1 MVDFFHS
8 ACHFPSIR
16 YNPFIHS
23 TKHSNMT
30 QVTFVNGKY
39 QALINGKIVKRAN
52 RAHMD
57 YVLRKA
63 GLSDK
68 TADVKEPSRESRF
81 TINERF
87 GFVTDMVTMLSN
99 GAQASV
105 VITGPGG
112 LGKSYTV
119 SKALADNGFMD
130 VTTVDALEVGFRI
143 NHNKSFRV
151 IKGYSTPKGL
161 YRLLWE
167 NRDGVL
173 VFDDCDSVLK
183 DPVSLNLLKG
193 ALDSYSRRIISW
205 RADIRDDDLPTSFE
219 FKGRVVFIS
228 NLSSS
233 QIDQAIITRSMAVDL
248 SMTTAQKIERMRFI
262 MDSSEFMPDF
272 DKQHKV
278 DALNLIDKLK
288 DTVKELSLRTL
299 IQVTNIR
306 ANAGANWR
314 NLAEYTI
321 CG

>member
-1 MVDFFHS
+1 
-8 ACHFPSIR
+8 
-16 YNPFIHS
+16 
-23 TKHSNMT
+23 MT

-39 QALINGKIVKRAN
+39 QATINGKVVKRSK
-52 RAHMD
+52 REHMD

-63 GLSDK
+63 GMVSNASEAAQP
-68 TADVKEPSRESRF
+68 TESRF

-87 GFVTDMVTMLSN
+87 GFVTDMVTMLCN

-119 SKALADNGFMD
+119 TRALEANGFSDMSLLDGVYD
-130 VTTVDALEVGFRI
+130 VGTKVAP
-143 NHNKSFRV
+143 NKFIV
-151 IKGYSTPKGL
+151 VKGHSTPKGL
-161 YRLLWE
+161 YRLLFE
-167 NRDGVL
+167 NKDGVI

-193 ALDSYSRRIISW
+193 ALDSYDRRIISW
-205 RADIRDDDLPTSFE
+205 RADIKDEDLPTTFE

-248 SMTTAQKIERMRFI
+248 TMTTQQKVERMRHI
-262 MDSSEFMPDF
+262 MESGEFMPDA

-278 DALNLIDKLK
+278 DAITLVDLLQDR
-288 DTVKELSLRTL
+288 VKELSLRTL
-299 IQVTNIR
+299 IQVVKIR
-306 ANAGANWR
+306 SGAGANWR
-314 NLAEYTI
+314 NLAEYAI